1 MNQTIEIIIDGLLAQ
16 KDKLE
21 AVIAELKSLEDEYSK
36 DNQIINDR
44 IDLLVLEVERLKS
57 E

>member
-21 AVIAELKSLEDEYSK
+21 AVIAELNSLEAEYSK

-44 IDLLVLEVERLKS
+44 IDALVLEVERLKNG
-57 E
+57 